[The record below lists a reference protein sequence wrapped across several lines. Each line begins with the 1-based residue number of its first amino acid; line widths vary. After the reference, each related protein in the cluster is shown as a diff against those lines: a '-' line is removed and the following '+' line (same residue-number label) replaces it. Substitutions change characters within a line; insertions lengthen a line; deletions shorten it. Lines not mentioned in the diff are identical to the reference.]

1 MNHPLKGEEHIL
13 PHSCR
18 TWLQEA
24 EIGTVFLMKPK
35 GDDHTP
41 LESELKQLLPNS
53 KISVVELPR
62 IGLDSNQTPSELAQ
76 LPWAII
82 RKIFQFIS
90 PLNDSTLLLGRGAGI
105 YDHALWLAGQCLTQ
119 VTTIHIDSCS
129 PVLSTK
135 NVRQNH
141 SPVEKT
147 VLPGM
152 ITAYLE
158 DIKNNRQDVE
168 NYGYIDSERFMNVIH
183 STVQKGIA
191 PSLHEMEKV
200 GGIEKFKSGKD
211 TTYRLNPVAL
221 SDAASTYQ
229 DEKVS
234 TDEDL
239 PSLTIAFGRVPKI
252 QTKNNEQKP
261 KFDFFNYLNPLQPMD
276 GLLVVLQRFD
286 DSIPDSSIMTLERA
300 LIEFE
305 GHADFIGDLRIAHNV
320 LFRRALEDDID
331 THQHMV
337 VINPK
342 PDVEFQMMFFLHLL
356 AYCEE
361 FEKKHG
367 LHRWDID
374 LTMPI
379 NSIRSSVSFFAD
391 ITNTSP
397 TYVLKSKFGNDK
409 IPRRS
414 LVLSLPGRVA
424 REAFEKL
431 LNPHGN
437 STGSTNCLIG
447 MFQNENEKGPENTV
461 LSIKERMKQLKK
473 QENNNPIAIKATDL
487 KKYLESNGL
496 NDGIKNIHR
505 TLNRLIGWR
514 LVVKLGLHY
523 SLTDLGRF
531 VAEQIDKIR
540 EGGVRDIE

>member
-41 LESELKQLLPNS
+41 LESEFKQLLPNS

-90 PLNDSTLLLGRGAGI
+90 PSNDSTLLLGRGAGI

-168 NYGYIDSERFMNVIH
+168 NYGYIDAERFMNVIH
-183 STVQKGIA
+183 STGQKGIA

-200 GGIEKFKSGKD
+200 GGIVKFKSGKD

-221 SDAASTYQ
+221 SDAASGGTTLSAGGNA
-229 DEKVS
+229 K
-234 TDEDL
+234 L
-239 PSLTIAFGRVPKI
+239 PASVA
-252 QTKNNEQKP
+252 
-261 KFDFFNYLNPLQPMD
+261 
-276 GLLVVLQRFD
+276 
-286 DSIPDSSIMTLERA
+286 A
-300 LIEFE
+300 L
-305 GHADFIGDLRIAHNV
+305 
-320 LFRRALEDDID
+320 RRRCCCCCFW
-331 THQHMV
+331 
-337 VINPK
+337 P
-342 PDVEFQMMFFLHLL
+342 
-356 AYCEE
+356 
-361 FEKKHG
+361 
-367 LHRWDID
+367 
-374 LTMPI
+374 
-379 NSIRSSVSFFAD
+379 
-391 ITNTSP
+391 
-397 TYVLKSKFGNDK
+397 
-409 IPRRS
+409 
-414 LVLSLPGRVA
+414 
-424 REAFEKL
+424 
-431 LNPHGN
+431 
-437 STGSTNCLIG
+437 
-447 MFQNENEKGPENTV
+447 
-461 LSIKERMKQLKK
+461 
-473 QENNNPIAIKATDL
+473 
-487 KKYLESNGL
+487 
-496 NDGIKNIHR
+496 
-505 TLNRLIGWR
+505 
-514 LVVKLGLHY
+514 
-523 SLTDLGRF
+523 
-531 VAEQIDKIR
+531 
-540 EGGVRDIE
+540 